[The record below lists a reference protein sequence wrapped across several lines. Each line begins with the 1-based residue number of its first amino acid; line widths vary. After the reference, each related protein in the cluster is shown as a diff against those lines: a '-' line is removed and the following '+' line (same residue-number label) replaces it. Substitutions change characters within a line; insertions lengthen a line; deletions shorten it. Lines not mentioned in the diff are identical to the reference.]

1 MNNIPGDE
9 TLLTDNQLFEAL
21 DLNLPGLSEVKY
33 NWARGNTALAKNAL
47 VKYFE
52 KARR

>member
-21 DLNLPGLSEVKY
+21 DLNLPGLSGVIQHWLKKRWSSTSSKE
-33 NWARGNTALAKNAL
+33 
-47 VKYFE
+47 
-52 KARR
+52 RR

>member
-33 NWARGNTALAKNAL
+33 NWARGNAALAKKAL
-47 VKYFE
+47 VKYF
-52 KARR
+52 